1 MGALRQVE
9 ERDSKG
15 NTTRMNPTIVWRQ
28 DMQIRKVVGRHD
40 FAMLDNP
47 DYHEPIT
54 VQVQE
59 GKAKFFSGLPDTT
72 NTRAMAKELKISE
85 VPEYIVNELKKHPI
99 KVREARP
106 TVYEIKIATVG
117 DVEVTELAEIPN
129 DGQSVTITPVA
140 PILIPKTK
148 SRASTET
155 SA

>member
-28 DMQIRKVVGRHD
+28 DAQIRKVVGRHD

-59 GKAKFFSGLPDTT
+59 GKAKFFRGLPDTT
-72 NTRAMAKELKISE
+72 NTRAMAKEIKVAE
-85 VPEYIVNELKKHPI
+85 VPEYIVDELKKHPI

-106 TVYEIKIATVG
+106 TVYEIKIATIG
-117 DVEVTELAEIPN
+117 DVEVTEQVEIPN
-129 DGQSVTITPVA
+129 DGREVVITPVE
-140 PILIPKTK
+140 PNLKLKT
-148 SRASTET
+148 RRVEV